1 MTVISWSL
9 FSRITFL
16 TQWNFEVLLI
26 LLQPV
31 SRENMREGVAGLIEL
46 TLLIITLKYGNNS
59 LVTNVCRNR

>member
-46 TLLIITLKYGNNS
+46 TPLIITLKYGNNS